1 MSQNI
6 IAPKIKHRV
15 RLCVRSRGGGA
26 LLFDKTTT
34 TSSNRPLPSL
44 STSTFLREKK
54 VEQLCSKIPLTTI
67 DADFEAYYAMA
78 MEKKKALDERDT
90 MRKQKLLVQQNLT
103 EIHQLHRL
111 SLLSY
116 ENILVQS
123 FLRSFII
130 KMNQKTRKNVLER
143 VYQYKVD
150 PTVFDLGSF
159 QKLLYQTNHLL
170 SFLDVHN
177 EEETYYGVFRL
188 FKRNLYR
195 FWYRMGMKHLYNL
208 DYHWDTILKDLCHE
222 HDVIDNGKKDLEEGI
237 ENLKKNKKKEEAEAK
252 EEVKEEIC
260 CEHTCGFLNAP
271 PSDNNLEKQNQKMW
285 EKLRKSYFFYLNSPD
300 TIVVV

>member
-1 MSQNI
+1 M
-6 IAPKIKHRV
+6 
-15 RLCVRSRGGGA
+15 
-26 LLFDKTTT
+26 
-34 TSSNRPLPSL
+34 
-44 STSTFLREKK
+44 
-54 VEQLCSKIPLTTI
+54 TTI

-188 FKRNLYR
+188 FK
-195 FWYRMGMKHLYNL
+195 
-208 DYHWDTILKDLCHE
+208 
-222 HDVIDNGKKDLEEGI
+222 
-237 ENLKKNKKKEEAEAK
+237 
-252 EEVKEEIC
+252 
-260 CEHTCGFLNAP
+260 
-271 PSDNNLEKQNQKMW
+271 
-285 EKLRKSYFFYLNSPD
+285 KLISVLVSYGDETF
-300 TIVVV
+300 V